1 MQFLHLNAPQQP
13 QTSPRPKVGIAL
25 EGGGALG
32 LPHIGVVE
40 WLGEHRIPIDYTAET
55 SMGGL
60 VGGIYATGL
69 HASEIHRLVSAL
81 DWTKCCAD
89 SLYTAISRN
98 DAKRTFA
105 PSRTTSNLACGKAW
119 VRLAD

>member
-1 MQFLHLNAPQQP
+1 MPFEHWFRLCAVAAACSPLHLNAHQQP

-32 LPHIGVVE
+32 LAHIGVLE
-40 WLGEHRIPIDYTAET
+40 WLEEHRIPIDYIAAT

-69 HASEIHRLVSAL
+69 HPSEIH
-81 DWTKCCAD
+81 
-89 SLYTAISRN
+89 
-98 DAKRTFA
+98 
-105 PSRTTSNLACGKAW
+105 
-119 VRLAD
+119 